1 MQKVL
6 SLVLAGGSGT
16 RLMPLTKERSKPAV
30 YFGGRYRLIDFVL
43 SNLVNSGLTRIKVF
57 TQYRSSSLLRHLAR
71 AWPVAS
77 TVLPQYIEAVPASM
91 NLGPTWFRGTADAI
105 WQNLDLLRDE
115 RPDHVVIFGADHI
128 YKMDVGPML
137 ELHRDSDADLTVA
150 TLPIPRHE
158 AQRFGCVDIDDNGI
172 VRQFLEKPE
181 QPPGMPGN
189 AEQTLASMGN
199 YIFKT
204 EALLAELE
212 RIEKRAGENEGKVA
226 RDFGKDILAT
236 AHERMKVV
244 AYDFNSNICPGESER
259 SRGYWRDVG
268 TLEAYFDANM
278 DLVSIE
284 PYLNL
289 YNQDWPIRGLQPLIG
304 PAKFVFDDP
313 RSGRI
318 GTATDS
324 IVGAGSIISGGRL
337 EQSVVF
343 EGVRVNS
350 FSHVRRSILFPG
362 VNIGRGAHV
371 QNCII
376 EKNVE
381 IPPGD
386 VIGQDP
392 AADRARGFK
401 VSDNGIVVV
410 SRTDI
415 GQMDEFDVAEKTNV

>member
-6 SLVLAGGSGT
+6 SLVLAGGAGS
-16 RLMPLTKERSKPAV
+16 RLMPLTQERSKPAV

-77 TVLPQYIEAVPASM
+77 TGLPHYIEAVPASM

-115 RPDHVVIFGADHI
+115 RPEHVVIFGADHI

-137 ELHRDSDADLTVA
+137 EMHRDSKADLTVA
-150 TLPIPRHE
+150 TLPVPRDE
-158 AQRFGCVDIDDNGI
+158 AQRFGCVDIDDTGL
-172 VRQFLEKPE
+172 VRQFLEKPD
-181 QPPGMPGN
+181 QPPVMPGSEN
-189 AEQTLASMGN
+189 QTLASMGN
-199 YIFKT
+199 YIFRT

-212 RIEKRAGENEGKVA
+212 RIEQLSEHRETS

-244 AYDFNSNICPGESER
+244 AYDFNSQLCPGESER

-268 TLEAYFDANM
+268 TLDAYFEANM

-284 PYLNL
+284 PHLNL
-289 YNQDWPIRGLQPLIG
+289 YNEDWPIRGLQPLIG

-313 RSGRI
+313 RNGRI
-318 GTATDS
+318 GSATDS

-337 EQSVVF
+337 LQSVVF
-343 EGVRVNS
+343 QGVRVNS
-350 FSHVRRSILFPG
+350 FSQVRRSVLFPG
-362 VNIGRGAHV
+362 VSVGRGA
-371 QNCII
+371 QLTNCIV
-376 EKNVE
+376 EKNVV
-381 IPPGD
+381 IPPGE
-386 VIGQDP
+386 VIGEDIEK
-392 AADRARGFK
+392 DRARGMK
-401 VSDNGIVVV
+401 ISDEGIVVV
-410 SRTDI
+410 TRSTF
-415 GQMDEFDVAEKTNV
+415 GQTDEFDVADRASGA

>member
-1 MQKVL
+1 
-6 SLVLAGGSGT
+6 
-16 RLMPLTKERSKPAV
+16 MPLTRERSKPAV

-115 RPDHVVIFGADHI
+115 RPEHVVIFGADHI
-128 YKMDVGPML
+128 YKMNVAPML
-137 ELHRDSDADLTVA
+137 EMHRDTGADLTVA
-150 TLPIPRHE
+150 TLPIPRDE
-158 AQRFGCVDIDDNGI
+158 AQRFGCVDIDETGL

-189 AEQTLASMGN
+189 DAQTLASMGN
-199 YIFKT
+199 YIFRT

-212 RIEKRAGENEGKVA
+212 RIEASAGSEEKA
-226 RDFGKDILAT
+226 SRDFGKDILAT
-236 AHERMKVV
+236 AHERIKVV
-244 AYDFNSNICPGESER
+244 AYDFTSDICPGESER

-268 TLEAYFDANM
+268 TLEAYFDATM

-289 YNQDWPIRGLQPLIG
+289 YNQEWPIRGLQPLIG

-313 RSGRI
+313 RTGRI
-318 GTATDS
+318 GSATDS
-324 IVGAGSIISGGRL
+324 LVGAGSIISGGKVS
-337 EQSVVF
+337 QSVLF
-343 EGVRVNS
+343 EGVRINS
-350 FSHVRRSILFPG
+350 FSQVKRSILFPG
-362 VNIGRGAHV
+362 VSIGRGARV
-371 QNCII
+371 QNCIL
-376 EKNVE
+376 EKNVV

-386 VIGQDP
+386 VICEDLERD
-392 AADRARGFK
+392 AARGFT
-401 VSDNGIVVV
+401 VSENGIVVV
-410 SRTDI
+410 SRIDI
-415 GQMDEFDVAEKTNV
+415 GQLDEFDVAERTNS